1 MISPK
6 DHSVHNIYIRPD
18 TDLLIISYYVDGTR
32 VVDISDPTEP
42 LEVGY
47 FDTSDLTGLF
57 DGNWGTYAYL
67 PSGYII
73 SSDRQNGLFIF
84 ESPLTNDDME
94 WSICSLLQGDVNY
107 DGSLNI
113 LDLVQIVNHILEI
126 NIFTEGQISL
136 ADINMDEN
144 IDILDLVLLI
154 DLILSD

>member
-1 MISPK
+1 
-6 DHSVHNIYIRPD
+6 
-18 TDLLIISYYVDGTR
+18 
-32 VVDISDPTEP
+32 
-42 LEVGY
+42 
-47 FDTSDLTGLF
+47 
-57 DGNWGTYAYL
+57 
-67 PSGYII
+67 
-73 SSDRQNGLFIF
+73 
-84 ESPLTNDDME
+84 ME